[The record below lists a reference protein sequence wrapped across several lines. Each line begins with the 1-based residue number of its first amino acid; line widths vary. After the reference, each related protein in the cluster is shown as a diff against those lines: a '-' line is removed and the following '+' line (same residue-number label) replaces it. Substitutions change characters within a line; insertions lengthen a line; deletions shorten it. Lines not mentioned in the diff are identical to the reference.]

1 MTGRTDVLDLQKSI
15 DRFAYPLT
23 GLIVSWGAPAMD
35 AAELA
40 QDVAVEGRLYQ
51 ARKILRRG
59 MDELTSWIEV
69 AKAVLQ

>member
-1 MTGRTDVLDLQKSI
+1 
-15 DRFAYPLT
+15 
-23 GLIVSWGAPAMD
+23 MD